1 MSAGDDT
8 KRLADLE
15 EENASLRAAILLLH
29 RIANLVRGA
38 VELEPTCYALLTGV
52 TAGVGLGLNRAM
64 LFLVDA
70 TDRNALH
77 GAAAVGPES
86 REEADRVWKSIKA
99 ADLDLEALY
108 EAGLRERASPG
119 LLDRRVRALRVD
131 AAGDTPI
138 AVALRSGA
146 TAEGA
151 GTDDLGGLFH
161 LPSSIAAPL
170 RGRTSIR
177 GVLYADNIYTG
188 QRIRPVSQLVFSLL
202 ADDAGRA
209 IESAHRFEQMA
220 LRART
225 DSLTGLSHHGALM
238 EELGQAVASASRAR
252 EPLGVVMVDLDD
264 FKRVNDSYGHLV
276 GDALLAGVASR
287 LRAAARTSE
296 SPYRYGGEE
305 FTVVLPGADRAAA
318 AAVGERL
325 RRAVGDRPFAVGSE
339 ESLRVTCSVGVASLP
354 EDGADAEA
362 LVAAADAAL
371 LRAKALGKNRVEAAY
386 GAKRTE
392 TS

>member
-1 MSAGDDT
+1 MLPADDR
-8 KRLADLE
+8 KRLAELE
-15 EENASLRAAILLLH
+15 DENASLRAAILLLH

-70 TDRNALH
+70 ADRNALH
-77 GAAAVGPES
+77 GAAAVGPAS
-86 REEADRVWKSIKA
+86 REEADRVWKSIKESA
-99 ADLDLEALY
+99 PDLEVLY
-108 EAGLRERASPG
+108 EAGLRERESPG

-131 AAGDTPI
+131 AGGETPI

-146 TAEGA
+146 MVEGA
-151 GTDDLGGLFH
+151 GSDDLGGLFH
-161 LPSSIAAPL
+161 LPTSIAAPL
-170 RGRTSIR
+170 RGRSSVR

-188 QRIRPVSQLVFSLL
+188 QRVQPVSQLVFSLL

-209 IESAHRFEQMA
+209 IENAHRFEQMA

-225 DSLTGLSHHGALM
+225 DALTGLSHHGALM
-238 EELGQAVASASRAR
+238 EELGRAVASAHRTGQ
-252 EPLGVVMVDLDD
+252 PLGVVMVDLDD
-264 FKRVNDSYGHLV
+264 FKRVNDTHGHLV
-276 GDALLAGVASR
+276 GDVVLAEVAAR
-287 LRAAARTSE
+287 LRAAARTNE

-305 FTVVLPGADRAAA
+305 FTVVLPGADRGAA

-325 RRAVGDRPFAVGSE
+325 RRAVGDRPFSVGPGETLS
-339 ESLRVTCSVGVASLP
+339 VTCSVGVASLP
-354 EDGADAEA
+354 QDGLDGES

-371 LRAKALGKNRVEAAY
+371 LRAKALGRNRVEEAS
-386 GAKRTE
+386 GQ
-392 TS
+392 SV